1 MIGGLHKRPWKFGGK
16 AGTGKEVCGR
26 VWILHL
32 QLSWDYLSPP
42 GVKEQRLVSWAQSQL
57 ISSIVCSGHPLGQQR
72 RRQERPVWG
81 AAAEQGL
88 LFRYLVQGQE
98 CQDTWW
104 EVVLGS
110 SSCPLLG

>member
-1 MIGGLHKRPWKFGGK
+1 MEIWREGWNRK
-16 AGTGKEVCGR
+16 GR
-26 VWILHL
+26 VWKGVDIAPST
-32 QLSWDYLSPP
+32 QLGLPQPP
-42 GVKEQRLVSWAQSQL
+42 GVKEQRLVSWSQSQL

-72 RRQERPVWG
+72 RRHERPVWG